1 MSYREIT
8 TENELLELMAKSS
21 HKPQV
26 IFKHSTRCYISS
38 RVLKNTQSSF
48 EDPRADWYLLDL
60 IAFRNLSNEIE
71 KLLKVAHQSPQL
83 IIIYNKI
90 AVYNASHEQ
99 IEPAPIFNQL
109 DLLKP

>member
-1 MSYREIT
+1 MSYQEIK
-8 TENELLELMAKSS
+8 TENELVALMAESC

-38 RVLKNTQSSF
+38 RVLKNTQSCF

-71 KLLKVAHQSPQL
+71 KLLTVPHQSPQL

-90 AVYNASHEQ
+90 AVYNTSHEQ
-99 IEPAPIFNQL
+99 IEPEHIFNQL
-109 DLLKP
+109 ELLKP

>member
-1 MSYREIT
+1 M
-8 TENELLELMAKSS
+8 
-21 HKPQV
+21 
-26 IFKHSTRCYISS
+26 
-38 RVLKNTQSSF
+38 LKNTQSSF

>member
-1 MSYREIT
+1 MSYQEIT

-71 KLLKVAHQSPQL
+71 KLLTVAHQSPQL
-83 IIIYNKI
+83 EFKCAKDLSDIPQPQPHAAWRIQN
-90 AVYNASHEQ
+90 
-99 IEPAPIFNQL
+99 PA
-109 DLLKP
+109 

>member
-1 MSYREIT
+1 MSYQEIT
-8 TENELLELMAKSS
+8 TENQLAALMAESC

-38 RVLKNTQSSF
+38 MVLKNTQSCF
-48 EDPRADWYLLDL
+48 KDPRADWHLLDL

-71 KLLKVAHQSPQL
+71 KLLNVPHQSPQL
-83 IIIYNKI
+83 IIIHNRM

-99 IEPAPIFNQL
+99 IDAALIFNHL